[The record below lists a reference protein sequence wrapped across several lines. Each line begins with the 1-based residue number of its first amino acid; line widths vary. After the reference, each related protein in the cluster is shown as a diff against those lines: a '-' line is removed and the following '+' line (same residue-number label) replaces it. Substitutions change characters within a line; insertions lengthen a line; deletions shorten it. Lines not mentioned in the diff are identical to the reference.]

1 MAALVGTPKATRRAL
16 LGIAGAGLL
25 PAWGLHAQN
34 ASLATIATIGEPGP
48 IDPMPYTADIVTEI
62 AQHVFETLYIFDP
75 ALRFVPLLAADM
87 PDVSADGR
95 QYTIR
100 LRDVRFHDGT
110 KMTGDDVVDSLK
122 RWMRLSPRGKTPA
135 DYVVSVT
142 APDPST
148 VRLDLKSGYAPLLP
162 LLGYPNGAPAIMPA
176 RLANAQGVLHEFI
189 GTGPYR
195 FLEQKPDAYIRLQ
208 RYAEYRSPQGP
219 PRGYAGM
226 REALIEELRFVPVP
240 NPVTR
245 VDGLLAGQYQFA
257 DLIPPDSF
265 GRLSGRK
272 GVHGGKVEPA
282 IWPILIFNTKA
293 GPMSQVGARRA
304 AQAAVSPPDMLA
316 AAFGAPE
323 FWRLEGSIYPEG
335 TEWYD
340 PATPGYNQA
349 DPKKAAELLRASG
362 YSGAPVR
369 LLVTQQYEYM
379 FKIGQVAKVNL
390 EDAGFKVDLQVMDWA
405 TLLQKRTDPALWEG
419 FIAAHSVVAEPSLI
433 TILNPSYPGW
443 WDSPDKHAALDR
455 FVTEPDQAKRV
466 AIWKQLQA
474 LFYSEVPTIK
484 IGSAY
489 NLYGISDKLTG
500 YTSQSWPYFWNTRLA
515 G

>member
-1 MAALVGTPKATRRAL
+1 
-16 LGIAGAGLL
+16 
-25 PAWGLHAQN
+25 
-34 ASLATIATIGEPGP
+34 
-48 IDPMPYTADIVTEI
+48 
-62 AQHVFETLYIFDP
+62 
-75 ALRFVPLLAADM
+75 
-87 PDVSADGR
+87 
-95 QYTIR
+95 
-100 LRDVRFHDGT
+100 
-110 KMTGDDVVDSLK
+110 
-122 RWMRLSPRGKTPA
+122 
-135 DYVVSVT
+135 
-142 APDPST
+142 
-148 VRLDLKSGYAPLLP
+148 

-176 RLANAQGVLHEFI
+176 RLANAQGVLREFI

-195 FLEQKPDAYIRLQ
+195 FIEQKPDAYIRLQ
-208 RYAEYRSPQGP
+208 RYAEYRTPPGP
-219 PRGYAGM
+219 PNGYAGR

-245 VDGLLAGQYQFA
+245 VEGLLAGQYQFA

-272 GVHGGKVEPA
+272 GVHGGNVEPA

-349 DPKKAAELLRASG
+349 DPKKATELLRASG
-362 YSGAPVR
+362 YNGAPVR

-379 FKIGQVAKVNL
+379 FKIGQVTKVNL

-466 AIWKQLQA
+466 AIWRQLQA

-489 NLYGISDKLTG
+489 NLYGMSDKLTG